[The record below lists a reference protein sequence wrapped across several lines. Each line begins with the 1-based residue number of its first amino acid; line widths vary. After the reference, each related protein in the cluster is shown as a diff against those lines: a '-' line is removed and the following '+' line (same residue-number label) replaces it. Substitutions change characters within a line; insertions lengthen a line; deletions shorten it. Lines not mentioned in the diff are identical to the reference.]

1 MYEITSIY
9 MYCSAYIMQIRK
21 LGEQDDHLAHQDVHA
36 HAHVHPPPAR
46 NSLGEGRGGI
56 SQPSGFH
63 LMHVGLRL
71 DRVVGHS
78 RLARARTVCKPVFSG
93 PRFLL
98 GAQCPGVHRWR

>member
-1 MYEITSIY
+1 MYS
-9 MYCSAYIMQIRK
+9 SAYIVQIRK

-56 SQPSGFH
+56 NKPPGFH

-71 DRVVGHS
+71 GRVWGHIP
-78 RLARARTVCKPVFSG
+78 LARVCTLCKLVFSG